1 MRIINT
7 TRNTVLANEVAIADT
22 ALGRMKGLLGR
33 KSLQAGR
40 ALVINP
46 CNSIHTLFMR
56 FSIDVLFLDKDSRV
70 VKSVSFIKP
79 FRFSPIYFS
88 ACMVIEFPA
97 GTIQATRTQEGD
109 IISIA

>member
-1 MRIINT
+1 M
-7 TRNTVLANEVAIADT
+7 ANEVCVADT
-22 ALGRMKGLLGR
+22 ALRRMKGLLGR
-33 KSLQAGR
+33 RSFQAGR

-56 FSIDVLFLDKDSRV
+56 FSIDVLFLGKDNRV
-70 VKSVSFIKP
+70 VRPISFIKP
-79 FRFSPIYFS
+79 FRFSPVCFS
-88 ACMVIEFPA
+88 AYMAIEFPA